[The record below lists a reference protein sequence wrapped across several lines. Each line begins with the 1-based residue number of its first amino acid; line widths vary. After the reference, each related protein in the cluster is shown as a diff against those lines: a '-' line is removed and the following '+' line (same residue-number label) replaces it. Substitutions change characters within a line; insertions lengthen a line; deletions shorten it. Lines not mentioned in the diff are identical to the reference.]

1 MLGAMGE
8 SHRGH
13 PSSHGG
19 EILLTTASF
28 LRTLGGVRSADD
40 AAGGRGHPERHMTSL
55 GPRELPM
62 QREERREQ
70 VLRSAMEVFAHKGYH
85 ATSIGD
91 IIKRARIARGT
102 FYLYFENKRQIFE
115 AILEMALQGL
125 VSRLRRIELSPQ
137 SPPPLDQLRA
147 NVGRVIAF
155 LLSERELTQILLRHA
170 EGLDAEFD
178 RRLSAFYETITNLIE
193 GVLRA
198 GQLMALVRPC
208 DKRIV
213 AACILGSVKEVMAR
227 VTSGASQTPA
237 LEVVV
242 DEVVNFGLRGIF
254 YDQKQELQ
262 GPEERGKWT

>member
-1 MLGAMGE
+1 
-8 SHRGH
+8 
-13 PSSHGG
+13 
-19 EILLTTASF
+19 
-28 LRTLGGVRSADD
+28 
-40 AAGGRGHPERHMTSL
+40 
-55 GPRELPM
+55 M

-85 ATSIGD
+85 ATSVGD

-102 FYLYFENKRQIFE
+102 FYLYFENKHQIFE

-178 RRLSAFYETITNLIE
+178 RRLSAFYDTVIELIE

-208 DKRIV
+208 ERRIV

-227 VTSGASQTPA
+227 GTSGTNQAPD

-242 DEVVNFGLRGIF
+242 DEIVNFGLRGII
-254 YDQKQELQ
+254 YDRDGGGQSV
-262 GPEERGKWT
+262 EEPGKWV

>member
-1 MLGAMGE
+1 
-8 SHRGH
+8 
-13 PSSHGG
+13 
-19 EILLTTASF
+19 
-28 LRTLGGVRSADD
+28 
-40 AAGGRGHPERHMTSL
+40 
-55 GPRELPM
+55 M

-85 ATSIGD
+85 ATSVGD
-91 IIKRARIARGT
+91 IIKRAQIARGT
-102 FYLYFENKRQIFE
+102 FYLYFETKRQIFE

-125 VSRLRRIELSPQ
+125 VSRLHRIELSPQ

-170 EGLDAEFD
+170 DGLDADFD
-178 RRLSAFYETITNLIE
+178 RRLSEFYDTIMNLIE

-208 DKRIV
+208 DRRIV
-213 AACILGSVKEVMAR
+213 AACILGSIKEVMAR
-227 VTSGASQTPA
+227 LTSDAGQAPPLHA
-237 LEVVV
+237 VV

-254 YDQKQELQ
+254 YDREAGVQR
-262 GPEERGKWT
+262 PEEHTKWAEQ